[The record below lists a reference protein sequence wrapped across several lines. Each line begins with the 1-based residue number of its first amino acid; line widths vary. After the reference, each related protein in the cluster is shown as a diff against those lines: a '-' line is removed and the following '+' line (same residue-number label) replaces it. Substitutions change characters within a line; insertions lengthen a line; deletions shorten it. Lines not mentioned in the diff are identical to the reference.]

1 VPDGNMKDIVSE
13 MARSVTGLWMLTVI
27 DSDSMVLATWQ
38 SPENRVSPEAL
49 GGFMQILTNSVSI
62 FKASPVGF
70 SNFEDIIFSTTVL
83 HQVIKPIAEA
93 SCYIVASAPRSVP
106 LGMIRSML
114 NSYAP
119 GLEKSLPGRAPAPP
133 TPRRDGMGTIIP

>member
-1 VPDGNMKDIVSE
+1 MKDIVSE
-13 MARSVTGLWMLTVI
+13 MARSVTGLWMLTII

-49 GGFMQILTNSVSI
+49 GGFMQILTNSVNI

-93 SCYIVASAPRSVP
+93 SCFIVVCAPRNVP

-114 NSYAP
+114 TSFAP
-119 GLEKSLPGRAPAPP
+119 VLERSLPGRAPAPP